1 MPSSLMAAIFEYY
14 SFWRSLGIRGGTWA
28 GAWARGLSF
37 PPLSGGPTVPSG
49 IGRGDD
55 TVGNPHRAQIS
66 QFELFE
72 LILLLKFDKRF
83 PVEQFEA
90 AASQSAAVP
99 SPLLYFHSCV
109 HWIIYNNTTNDTK
122 DNDNNNNSNNKHNI
136 QLMIRLLVTNI
147 IIIITI
153 IYRYID
159 R

>member
-1 MPSSLMAAIFEYY
+1 MEPPLR
-14 SFWRSLGIRGGTWA
+14 WRSVAWCHGGFALISALRTETRSICPRFSA
-28 GAWARGLSF
+28 LLLPFR
-37 PPLSGGPTVPSG
+37 
-49 IGRGDD
+49 RGDD
-55 TVGNPHRAQIS
+55 MVGNPHRAQIS